1 MNENMEKKQKWKNK
15 LKVMAA
21 TALIVMLSLGGT
33 LAYMTDYEAAENRF
47 TVGSVDFNL
56 YERN

>member
-1 MNENMEKKQKWKNK
+1 MEERKQKRKTRIK
-15 LKVMAA
+15 ILAA
-21 TALIVMLSLGGT
+21 VALIVALSLSGT

-56 YERN
+56 YERNWDG